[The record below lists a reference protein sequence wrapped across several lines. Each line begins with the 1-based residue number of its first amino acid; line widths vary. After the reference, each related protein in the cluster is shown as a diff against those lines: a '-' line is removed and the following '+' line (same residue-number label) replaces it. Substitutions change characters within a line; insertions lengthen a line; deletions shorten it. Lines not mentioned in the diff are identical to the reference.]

1 MKKLLWIIFII
12 LIVATSTAFVACKAD
27 TDKTDPHIVTATEWD
42 AALSF
47 GEESL
52 TVNSA
57 LCEDDGEVLVSF
69 SKAWDFAHRQYR
81 YSENGNPLKY
91 LTCVDGQY
99 WGFDP
104 EEITYNASYDW
115 VRSKSDADE
124 FDKLGRN
131 QLTYWLRGKYDRFT
145 YDEQQGLYLYYGV
158 ELAPS
163 YPEPT
168 DPLPFLVN
176 DIEVRFDDG
185 KLVSI
190 VVRSQERAQYWTSTY
205 TLGDV
210 LIAVPETYADTHTVT
225 IVSNDPET
233 PIGPLYLSVTDNHPI
248 LEIMSDACFY
258 VWDTMR
264 SVSFREITAL
274 IEQGYRVEGW
284 YRDGVKI
291 MDPMGNMTIT
301 QDVTLE
307 VRFTH
312 I

>member
-1 MKKLLWIIFII
+1 MILRQKK
-12 LIVATSTAFVACKAD
+12 C
-27 TDKTDPHIVTATEWD
+27 HHRR
-42 AALSF
+42 
-47 GEESL
+47 
-52 TVNSA
+52 
-57 LCEDDGEVLVSF
+57 DGEP
-69 SKAWDFAHRQYR
+69 
-81 YSENGNPLKY
+81 EKY
-91 LTCVDGQY
+91 LAYMDGQY
-99 WGFDP
+99 WSFDP

-115 VRSKSDADE
+115 VRSKSSSDE
-124 FDKLGRN
+124 FDRWLYHP
-131 QLTYWLRGKYDRFT
+131 QLSDWLSTKYDRFT
-145 YDEQQGLYLYYGV
+145 YDEEQGLYLYYGV